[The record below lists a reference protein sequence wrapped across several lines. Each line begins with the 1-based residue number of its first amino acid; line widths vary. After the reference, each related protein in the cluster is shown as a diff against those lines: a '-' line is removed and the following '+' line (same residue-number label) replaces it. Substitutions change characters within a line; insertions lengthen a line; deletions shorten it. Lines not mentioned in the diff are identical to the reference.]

1 MLYLLYCLFEEYF
14 YLGQVISKYL
24 KKKFDSAF
32 NQLYFLFNKG
42 VGIAYYLS
50 PRLEKLT
57 EPQVWT
63 DAAIQVFFSI
73 GIGFGAHLTYAS
85 FNKFENNCYR

>member
-1 MLYLLYCLFEEYF
+1 MTEL
-14 YLGQVISKYL
+14 
-24 KKKFDSAF
+24 DSAF
-32 NQLYFLFNKG
+32 DFDNNVTNLHTFVRKCSFFVYFIRKKG

-57 EPQVWT
+57 EAQVWT

-73 GIGFGAHLTYAS
+73 GVGFGVHLTYAS
-85 FNKFENNCYR
+85 FNKFNNNCYRSVGQ